1 MAQRKFFGI
10 NLVDLND
17 TNPLTIYFYGKLVH
31 SKISFAQQLSV
42 KTFDI
47 NQSSNF
53 GDEA

>member
-1 MAQRKFFGI
+1 MIQI
-10 NLVDLND
+10 HLQYN
-17 TNPLTIYFYGKLVH
+17 GKLVH
-31 SKISFAQQLSV
+31 SKITFAQQLSV